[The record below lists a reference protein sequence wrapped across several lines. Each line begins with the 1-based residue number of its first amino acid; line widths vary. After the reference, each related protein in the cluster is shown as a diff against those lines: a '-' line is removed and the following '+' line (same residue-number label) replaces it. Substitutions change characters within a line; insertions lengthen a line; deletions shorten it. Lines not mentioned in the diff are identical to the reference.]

1 MDRIGDNSSSA
12 ASSSSSVSSLE
23 CESPRGGGGGHELP
37 PLAGALLSSSAAVQR
52 ALRLIGSNDPDS
64 RFFAAS
70 EIRRLTKTSQ
80 RYRRHLSQAVE
91 SLVSMLRADS
101 PESHHEAALL
111 ALLNLA
117 VKDER
122 TKKKFIKV
130 QLHQLGYLYLRVG
143 IRGCRWGH
151 RVNSGLVNKV
161 RIVEAGALEP
171 IINFLQSDSPTL
183 QEYAAAS
190 LLTLSA
196 SANNKPIIGAYGAIP
211 LLVKVVTDGNPQAR
225 VDAVMA
231 LSNLSTLSNNLSMI
245 LGSKPIPSILNL
257 LKSCN
262 KSSKAADKCC
272 FLIES
277 LVGSEEGRTELTFS
291 EGGVFAVVEILENGS
306 PQGREHA
313 VGALLTMCESD
324 RSKYREVILREGV
337 IPGLLELT
345 VQGTAKCQTRAQRL
359 LCLLR
364 EENERSELQTEKM
377 ESIVTNIMCR
387 IEEGEGKA
395 KKMVEEMVR
404 VSMEKSFEGLSRRRT
419 SQRTRPRLRGS
430 KTFPPSHSPLAN
442 SRRLSP

>member
-122 TKKKFIKV
+122 
-130 QLHQLGYLYLRVG
+130 
-143 IRGCRWGH
+143 
-151 RVNSGLVNKV
+151 NKV